1 MHFFRFYF
9 RKSPFRDREG
19 NISHFR
25 LHRKDIASI
34 GEIRKIQNL
43 STNWVQRIW
52 VENSKLVFKAF
63 LWHLIPF
70 QKNRQQH
77 NQKWGQPRERI
88 YLSTYG
94 NCCVFQKTVA
104 YHTHGLKYQRR
115 WTLKWK
121 FCQQRLNLLMVKRYF
136 LKAKK
141 LDNPSFPRDSR
152 KWRNFRNFC
161 LLFSLEAKELP
172 RQ

>member
-1 MHFFRFYF
+1 MILDFGLWFWTLDFEFSTLTATFFHLQPTNDEKCCFWTFFQMHLIKKLWMHFFRFYF

-43 STNWVQRIW
+43 STNWVQRIC

-104 YHTHGLKYQRR
+104 YHTYRLKY
-115 WTLKWK
+115 
-121 FCQQRLNLLMVKRYF
+121 CI
-136 LKAKK
+136 
-141 LDNPSFPRDSR
+141 
-152 KWRNFRNFC
+152 
-161 LLFSLEAKELP
+161 KEGEH
-172 RQ
+172 